1 MQTNKLKDIKD
12 NFYIVIDFDQ
22 TITSKLSVNSW
33 NAIMESK
40 YIKEEHLIEHKKLYE
55 IYKPIELDHT
65 LNLQYRIEKMNEW
78 YYSILKLFYK
88 YEYNS
93 DIIRNAV
100 KDSKLKLRTGA
111 IEFFYKTYRND
122 IPVIIVS
129 AGIENTIEEFLK
141 LNNINYSNISII
153 SNKID
158 FESKNNTTYVHALNK
173 DKQIWQDD
181 IVNNI
186 IVKKYAVLI
195 GDVIADIN
203 MLPDNIKNEKITIGF
218 LDNDIEENLK
228 LYNKYFD
235 IVLTKDASFKE
246 VERILEI

>member
-88 YEYNS
+88 Y
-93 DIIRNAV
+93 
-100 KDSKLKLRTGA
+100 G
-111 IEFFYKTYRND
+111 
-122 IPVIIVS
+122 
-129 AGIENTIEEFLK
+129 
-141 LNNINYSNISII
+141 
-153 SNKID
+153 
-158 FESKNNTTYVHALNK
+158 
-173 DKQIWQDD
+173 
-181 IVNNI
+181 
-186 IVKKYAVLI
+186 
-195 GDVIADIN
+195 
-203 MLPDNIKNEKITIGF
+203 
-218 LDNDIEENLK
+218 
-228 LYNKYFD
+228 YNK
-235 IVLTKDASFKE
+235 KRSKGFKTE
-246 VERILEI
+246 T